1 MGYVLGS
8 ARRVAWAAA
17 CLAVA
22 ALPALVLWNAV
33 RPAPWDSR
41 TLRSRFE
48 SVRYE
53 AVGLIFT
60 YSVENRAWRSLR
72 LIPEQTQIRLLPVEG
87 QVPAGYPRCPPLVL
101 EGHSTGRV
109 ELRMDL
115 PADRARFFG
124 RPFAD
129 PMAGARPPAGPMAA
143 AMPPVDLRRPDDWIE
158 ASLRSLAGFEL
169 VNPSRGVRLMFP
181 RGW

>member
-1 MGYVLGS
+1 MGYILTPS
-8 ARRVAWAAA
+8 RRAALAAA

-22 ALPALVLWNAV
+22 ALPAVVLWNAV

-41 TLRSRFE
+41 TVRIRFE

-53 AVGLIFT
+53 TTGLIFT
-60 YSVENRAWRSLR
+60 YSVENRAWHSLR
-72 LIPEQTQIRLLPVEG
+72 LVPDQTQIRLLPVEG
-87 QVPAGYPRCPPLVL
+87 LVPAGYASFPPMLL
-101 EGHSTGRV
+101 EGHSTGHV
-109 ELRMDL
+109 ELRMNL

-129 PMAGARPPAGPMAA
+129 PMGAALPPAGPLAA
-143 AMPPVDLRRPDDWIE
+143 ALAPMDLRRPDDWIE

-169 VNPSRGVRLMFP
+169 VNPSRGVRLTFP